1 MMTVLQDFKYY
12 IPTHFVFGKDAEA
25 QVGAA
30 LSEDG
35 IKKVL
40 ICRSS
45 DAFLKT
51 TGLLDRITG
60 DLDAH
65 GVAWVELDGIV
76 PNPRLRRVYDGI
88 ALARAEQVD
97 AVVAVGGGSVI
108 DTAKAVA
115 AGVLYDGDVW
125 DFYSGKGRPKQ
136 ALPVAVVLTLPATGS
151 ESGGVSVVNNED
163 IHMKSLTSGD
173 CLRPRYAFMDPKL
186 CCTLPPFITSCGIA
200 DMLSHAM
207 ERYFTDSDELNCID
221 YMCEGAMK
229 AIVTFGR
236 KVVRDPQ
243 NYDYRAE
250 IMWLGTV
257 AQNDMVG
264 VGRNQDWSSHNI
276 ANELSALYDTPH
288 GASLTIITPAWMRYV
303 YKQHLWR
310 FARFARVVFDVT
322 ETDDEK
328 AALEAIRC
336 TVAFFRELNLPTSFE
351 EFHIPTD
358 RIDDMAETASH
369 AFGTDKIGTFMVLDK
384 QDIIRIFEDSIQ
396 KQE

>member
-1 MMTVLQDFKYY
+1 MLNDFKYY
-12 IPTHFVFGKDAEA
+12 VPTRFIFGRDAEA
-25 QVGAA
+25 QTGKVLAD
-30 LSEDG
+30 DG
-35 IKKVL
+35 IRNVL
-40 ICRSS
+40 LCRSS
-45 DAFLKT
+45 DDFLKK
-51 TGLLDRITG
+51 TGLLDRVLG
-60 DLDAH
+60 DLAAN
-65 GVAWVELDGIV
+65 GISCTELDGIV

-88 ALARAEQVD
+88 ALAREKGVD

-115 AGVLYDGDVW
+115 AGVMYDGDVW

-163 IHMKSLTSGD
+163 IHVKSLTSAD
-173 CLRPRYAFMDPKL
+173 CLRPRYAFMDPQL
-186 CCTLPPFITSCGIA
+186 CCTLPPFVTACGIA

-236 KVVRDPQ
+236 KVLQDPQ
-243 NYDYRAE
+243 NYSYRAE
-250 IMWLGTV
+250 VMWLGTV
-257 AQNDMVG
+257 AQNDTVG

-303 YKQHLWR
+303 YKEHLWR
-310 FARFARVVFDVT
+310 FARFARVVFDV
-322 ETDDEK
+322 EEPDEEK
-328 AALEAIRC
+328 AALEAIQC
-336 TVAFFRELNLPTSFE
+336 TTEFFRELKLPTSLE
-351 EFHIPTD
+351 EFNIPTD
-358 RIDDMAETASH
+358 RIEEMAETASH
-369 AFGTDKIGTFMVLDK
+369 AFGTDKIGSFKVLDK
-384 QDIIRIFEDSIQ
+384 TDIINIFHDAI
-396 KQE
+396 KK